1 MENNDNELGRNEVR
15 AFIFEII
22 DDMSDTEMRQLL
34 KDLEGWRKSKN
45 EKRKYP
51 RRSTLINI
59 TYSSD
64 QRRIFEDFVRNISV
78 SGLYIETN
86 LLSEL
91 GQKLIMT
98 FSHPDSGN
106 PIKVIGKVIRV
117 DSGGIGVKFNKLTES
132 PNTNGEIKNRSP
144 VSAIVVLNT

>member
-1 MENNDNELGRNEVR
+1 MEINDNELGRNEVR

-34 KDLEGWRKSKN
+34 KDLEKWQKSKN

-51 RRSTLINI
+51 RRSTLIGI

-64 QRRIFEDFVRNISV
+64 QRRTFEDFVRNISAA
-78 SGLYIETN
+78 GLFIETN

-91 GQKLIMT
+91 GQKLTMT
-98 FSHPDSGN
+98 FSHPDSGD
-106 PIKVIGKVIRV
+106 PIKVLGKVIRV
-117 DSGGIGVKFNKLTES
+117 DSGGIGVKFNKLLS
-132 PNTNGEIKNRSP
+132 DF
-144 VSAIVVLNT
+144 